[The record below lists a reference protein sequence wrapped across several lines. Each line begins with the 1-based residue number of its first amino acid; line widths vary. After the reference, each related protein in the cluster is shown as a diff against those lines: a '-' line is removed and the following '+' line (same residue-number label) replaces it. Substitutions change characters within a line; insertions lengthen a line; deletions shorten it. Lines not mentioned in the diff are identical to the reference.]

1 MILYFITEARFMRKG
16 NAYYTE
22 GSFTSSLWQRY
33 LSVFDKVVVVSRVM
47 DVPETKQIDEKF
59 RSDMPSVSF
68 LPIPYYIGPMAFIKN
83 MGKVRK
89 LMQESFHPNN
99 AYILRVP
106 GLVGHIAS
114 EVLYE
119 KGIKYGVE
127 VVGDPFDVF
136 KPNGNPIKYIF
147 RQINVGILKKIVKK
161 ASVSIYVTEK
171 QLQQRY
177 PAEKNTFTTHASN
190 VILKKEFI
198 ENEPRDTQI
207 NIPRIISI
215 GMLSQMYKSPDVV
228 IDALFI
234 LKQKG
239 INCTV
244 TWVGDGKYKSKM
256 VEYAEQ
262 RGVSDRI
269 EFIGLLPAG
278 DAVRKKLYEHNLFIL
293 VSRTE
298 GLPRAL
304 IEAMASGIFCIATRV
319 GGIPELLDD
328 KWLIDANSPDQLAIA
343 IENAI
348 NNPKLVLEQIVQNL
362 KRVNNYSE
370 IVLKQRR
377 EDFYNEIKRISI

>member
-16 NAYYTE
+16 TAYYTE

-47 DVPETKQIDEKF
+47 DVPETKHIDEKF

-89 LMQESFHPNN
+89 LMQESFRANN

-106 GLVGHIAS
+106 GLVGYIAS

-147 RQINVGILKKIVKK
+147 RQINVGILRKIVKK
-161 ASVSIYVTEK
+161 ASASIYVTEK

-177 PAEKNTFTTHASN
+177 PAEKNTFTTYASN

-198 ENEPRDTQI
+198 EIEPRVTQI

-244 TWVGDGKYKSKM
+244 TWVGDGKYKIRM

-278 DAVRKKLYEHNLFIL
+278 DAVRRKLYEHNLFVL

-319 GGIPELLDD
+319 GGIPELLDE

-343 IENAI
+343 IENVI
-348 NNPKLVLEQIVQNL
+348 NNPKLVLEQIAQNL
-362 KRVNNYSE
+362 KRVNDYSE